1 MQQSHN
7 YNKCKEW
14 VMIVHNCG
22 TLNVVNIKDPCSFD
36 PRPYGT
42 PSVTKI
48 NSAIGRHKVREN
60 VMHARRAVI
69 VTRRAVTLQDVL

>member
-1 MQQSHN
+1 MSPLAHLDHVI
-7 YNKCKEW
+7 CLE
-14 VMIVHNCG
+14 C
-22 TLNVVNIKDPCSFD
+22 LNWKTFEARV
-36 PRPYGT
+36 YGT

>member
-1 MQQSHN
+1 MTS
-7 YNKCKEW
+7 YD
-14 VMIVHNCG
+14 V
-22 TLNVVNIKDPCSFD
+22 TCSFTREKGSAD
-36 PRPYGT
+36 SAVCHSHMHLTREKSEVRAYGT

>member
-1 MQQSHN
+1 MH
-7 YNKCKEW
+7 YG
-14 VMIVHNCG
+14 IVPG
-22 TLNVVNIKDPCSFD
+22 
-36 PRPYGT
+36 PYGT

>member
-1 MQQSHN
+1 MNMGSSIFRKRRIFVITSVSKSLLPQAR
-7 YNKCKEW
+7 Y
-14 VMIVHNCG
+14 
-22 TLNVVNIKDPCSFD
+22 
-36 PRPYGT
+36 YGT

-69 VTRRAVTLQDVL
+69 FTRRAVTLQDVL